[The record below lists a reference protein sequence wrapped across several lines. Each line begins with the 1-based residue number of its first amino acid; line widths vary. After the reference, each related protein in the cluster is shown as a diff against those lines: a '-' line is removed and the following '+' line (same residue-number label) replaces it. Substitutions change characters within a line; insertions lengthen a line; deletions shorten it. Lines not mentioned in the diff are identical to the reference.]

1 MSKKKQTEEAPGIL
15 KFKRQVVAKGVTE
28 DITGLGAGVLY
39 EDEIEYTN
47 TQPGP
52 FTEEQK
58 PLLAGTLVQ
67 DSADLMDSLFEV
79 KITPVEGE

>member
-1 MSKKKQTEEAPGIL
+1 MAKKKQTKEAPGKM
-15 KFKRQVVAKGVTE
+15 KFKRQVIAKGVTE

-52 FTEEQK
+52 FTEKQK
-58 PLLAGTLVQ
+58 PILAATLVQ
-67 DSADLMDSLFEV
+67 DSAELMESLFEV
-79 KITPVEGE
+79 KITPVEVE